1 MKEENYSMVATTM
14 MGLEDILAEE
24 LRLLGAQ
31 HINVL
36 NRAVEFVGD
45 VGFMYKANLNLRT
58 AIRI

>member
-36 NRAVEFVGD
+36 NS
-45 VGFMYKANLNLRT
+45 
-58 AIRI
+58 